1 MNAVWA
7 GQWDVQGKWEVVG
20 MGKEKKGKAAKT
32 VKKSGTGAYQHKTRR
47 LSIRVKLLVPTAL
60 MVAII
65 CVCLAYIFKT
75 RMETDMVTTGA
86 EMAVYVG
93 NRAEDAING
102 NLVERLAAGGESS
115 AAYVAISSAMN
126 DTLKGSAIK
135 YMYTIYT
142 DGAKVFY
149 GVDLDKEN
157 RQPIGTEF
165 PETYEKLRALFEKGE
180 VVKDTKITKNAQGAY
195 ISAYVPIYN
204 KKMKIVGAIACDYD
218 ASDIV
223 SAVNDTMGKVVAV
236 GVICVLIAIIFF
248 GVIISRITKNLWRV
262 DDKIYDIVNSNGD
275 LTQTVQIKTGDEI
288 ECIAG
293 HVNDLLGYMRQ
304 IMTSISDNSKKLS
317 GSSENVVS
325 HLKNTQSSISE
336 VSATMEEM
344 TATMEE
350 TTASINRINESVN
363 EVYDFIEQINGRAQD
378 GGKLSDEIKENAQQ
392 IQKSAI
398 AEQQAAKERT
408 QEISKSVYEKIEES
422 KAVEKISELT
432 TNIIN
437 ITDQT
442 SLLALNASIEAARA
456 GEAGKG
462 FAVVADEIG
471 KLATDSASAA
481 EQIQQ
486 VSAAVIK
493 GVNALAKEAARM
505 TEFMEE
511 AALKGYSDLVQTS
524 EQYTAETG
532 KINDMMQLF
541 GEQAQQLQNNMD
553 RIRQVMDAVNTSVE
567 ESAHGVVR
575 ISEMSTNINDNVKD
589 IEGQADTNMDIAN
602 MLDIEVNKFRLQ

>member
-1 MNAVWA
+1 
-7 GQWDVQGKWEVVG
+7 

-32 VKKSGTGAYQHKTRR
+32 LKKGGIGAYQHKTRK
-47 LSIRVKLLVPTAL
+47 LSIRIKLLVPTAL
-60 MVAII
+60 MAAVI
-65 CVCLAYIFKT
+65 CICLAYIFKA
-75 RMETDMVTTGA
+75 RMETDMVATGA

-102 NLVERLAAGGESS
+102 NLVERLAVGGENS
-115 AAYVAISSAMN
+115 AAYVALSSAMN

-142 DGAKVFY
+142 DGEKVYY
-149 GVDLDKEN
+149 GVDLDTEN
-157 RQPIGTEF
+157 KQPIGSEF
-165 PETYEKLRALFEKGE
+165 PETYEKLRPLFEKGE
-180 VVKDTKITKNAQGAY
+180 VIKDSKITKNSQGAY
-195 ISAYVPIYN
+195 ISAYVPIYDS
-204 KKMKIVGAIACDYD
+204 KMKVVGGMVCDYD
-218 ASDIV
+218 ANAIV
-223 SAVNDTMGKVVAV
+223 KAVNETMGKVAAV
-236 GVICVLIAIIFF
+236 GVVCVLIAIVFF
-248 GVIISRITKNLWRV
+248 GIIISRITKNLWRV

-336 VSATMEEM
+336 VSSTMEEM

-350 TTASINRINESVN
+350 TTESISRINESVN

-378 GGKLSDEIKENAQQ
+378 GGRLSDEIKENAQQ

-432 TNIIN
+432 SNIIN

-456 GEAGKG
+456 GEAGRG

-524 EQYTAETG
+524 EHYTEETG
-532 KINDMMQLF
+532 KINDMMQRF

-553 RIRQVMDAVNTSVE
+553 RIRQVMDAVNASVE

-575 ISEMSTNINDNVKD
+575 ISEMSTSINDNVKD